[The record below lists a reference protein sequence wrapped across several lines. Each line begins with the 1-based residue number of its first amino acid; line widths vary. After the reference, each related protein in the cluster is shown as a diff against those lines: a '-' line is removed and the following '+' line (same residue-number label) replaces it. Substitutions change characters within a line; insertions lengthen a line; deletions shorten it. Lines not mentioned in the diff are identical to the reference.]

1 MTSLIVG
8 LPTYGL
14 LAIMAIPIYGWLIF
28 GSVSFDYL
36 LYAGFGLLPRNQKI
50 ADTMRKSASAT
61 DPQHARLAAFIVG
74 LALAAISYGCWWL
87 ALLFLEVWLGQS

>member
-1 MTSLIVG
+1 MTSFIVG

-14 LAIMAIPIYGWLIF
+14 LTIMAFPIYGWLIF

-50 ADTMRKSASAT
+50 VDNIRKNAAI
-61 DPQHARLAAFIVG
+61 DPLWARLAAFITG
-74 LALAAISYGCWWL
+74 LTLAAISYGCWWL

>member
-1 MTSLIVG
+1 MTSLIVS
-8 LPTYGL
+8 LPAHGL
-14 LAIMAIPIYGWLIF
+14 LAILAFPIYGWLTA
-28 GSVSFDYL
+28 GSASFDYL

-50 ADTMRKSASAT
+50 ADNMRRNASAT